1 MSLLILLVLTIIG
14 VNALQTSAL
23 DTKIVANLKEQVTAY
38 HVSETALELTI
49 GDLSAAGIHDFE
61 KAILESDK
69 VVTADDVEGLNKSD
83 DLDMGGTTAKA
94 SIEMLGEGVYSK
106 GSSVGKFLPIRF
118 VVTGEAERTGSKAK
132 AVHRRGIE
140 ILVPGN

>member
-1 MSLLILLVLTIIG
+1 MSLLILLVLTVIG

-23 DTKIVANLKEQVTAY
+23 DTKIVANLKEQVTAF

-49 GDLSAAGIHDFE
+49 GDLAAEGIRDFE
-61 KAILESDK
+61 KAILDSDK
-69 VVTADDVEGLNKSD
+69 VVTEADIEGLNKSNE
-83 DLDMGGTTAKA
+83 LDMSGTSAKA